1 MSGDLLFL
9 AGHRAYER
17 IRENGLCADDVE
29 MVVGAS
35 GAAKWL
41 VLHGLE
47 SALFANWFP
56 GRTKTLHL
64 YGTSIGSW
72 KSAAAARQNPLEGF
86 DSLAHA
92 YIHQYYDGKITREQ
106 VARETQRIMGDFLGP
121 GVPEEILNHPYCK
134 IHLSAVRC
142 SGALAS
148 GSPKIEMAGL
158 AGAWLVNRLSRN
170 LFKKFCDP
178 TLFYHPAD
186 PPPFIH
192 SEEFSGG
199 QVALT
204 ANNFRQA
211 ILASGSIPCVMDSV
225 QNIPGAPAGA
235 YRDGG
240 LYHYHPAFDFL
251 SGSKGIVLYPH
262 FYDTATFGWL
272 DKNRP
277 SRIADGEI
285 LSDVLM
291 LAPSPEFISDLP
303 LARIPDRRDFER
315 LAGRDDERVAF
326 WEKSV
331 EMSARLGT
339 EFLHTVESGKI
350 REVVKRIL

>member
-17 IRENGLCADDVE
+17 IRENGLEADDVE

-47 SALFANWFP
+47 SELFGSWFP
-56 GRTKTLHL
+56 GRSKTLHL

-72 KSAAAARQNPLEGF
+72 KSAAAGRQNPLEGF
-86 DSLAHA
+86 DTLAHA
-92 YIHQYYDGKITREQ
+92 YIHQYYNGTITREQ
-106 VARETQRIMGDFLGP
+106 VARETERIIGDFLGP
-121 GVPEEILNHPYCK
+121 GVPEEILAHPYCK

-148 GSPKIEMAGL
+148 DSPKIEIAGL
-158 AGAWLVNRLSRN
+158 AGTWLINRLSRK
-170 LFKKFCDP
+170 LFKRLCDP
-178 TLFYHPAD
+178 TLFYHPDA
-186 PPPFIH
+186 PPPFID
-192 SEEFSGG
+192 SDEFSGG
-199 QVALT
+199 KIALT
-204 ANNFRQA
+204 AENFRKA

-225 QNIPGAPAGA
+225 RNIPGAPSGA

-251 SGSKGIVLYPH
+251 NGREGIVLYPH
-262 FYDTATFGWL
+262 FYDTATLGWL

-277 SRIADGEI
+277 SRIADGK
-285 LSDVLM
+285 LLTDVLM
-291 LAPSPEFISDLP
+291 LAPSPEFIADLP
-303 LARIPDRRDFER
+303 LGRIPDRRDFER

-331 EMSARLGT
+331 EMSARLGR
-339 EFLHTVESGKI
+339 EFLKMVESGRI
-350 REVVKRIL
+350 REVVKRIP